1 MTATQEPPIDLR
13 TEPST
18 GKEDQPIPVT
28 RRRVDHLLMGLG
40 AVMTVVMLAAGGLL
54 LWGAEFAQNY
64 VHDQLAAQDITFG
77 SKDSLDAEGRGDLDT
92 FAGQQVT
99 TGKQAEAYASYI
111 AGHIAKASGGKTYSE
126 LGGPQRAAVQAVA
139 DAKARGA
146 SDSDVT
152 SLQNTATQLTQQRD
166 TVFEGE
172 MLRGTLLNA
181 YAWATVGLIAE
192 IAAVVAFVGAA
203 VMAVFLLLGYVH
215 LRRMRHAAV

>member
-13 TEPST
+13 TAPSPET
-18 GKEDQPIPVT
+18 ADQPIPVT
-28 RRRVDHLLMGLG
+28 RRRVDHVLMGIGIVL
-40 AVMTVVMLAAGGLL
+40 TVVMLAAGGLL

-77 SKDSLDAEGRGDLDT
+77 SKDSLEAEGRGDLDA

-99 TGKQAEAYASYI
+99 NGPQAEAYASYI

-139 DAKARGA
+139 DAKTHGA
-146 SDSDVT
+146 SDADVA
-152 SLQNTATQLTQQRD
+152 SLQATATQLTQQRD

-181 YAWATVGLIAE
+181 YAWATVGRIAG
-192 IAAVVAFVGAA
+192 IAAIVAFAAAA
-203 VMAVFLLLGYVH
+203 VMIVFLVLGYVH
-215 LRRMRHAAV
+215 LRRLRSA